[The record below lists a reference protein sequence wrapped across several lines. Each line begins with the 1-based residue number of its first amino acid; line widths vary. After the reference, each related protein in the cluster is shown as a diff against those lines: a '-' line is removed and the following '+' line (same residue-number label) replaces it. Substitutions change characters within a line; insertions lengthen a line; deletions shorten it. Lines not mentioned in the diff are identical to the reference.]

1 MKTLIDFLK
10 IKDFE
15 LENITDYDKKILSS
29 MDNYLLLNDK
39 LTENQE
45 DLVTKIL
52 KREFNLKDIEYKKCF
67 LYREYFYRTDYH
79 GDYLQDSKYILS
91 ETEIEQSKIQ
101 DLHALQYNY
110 VNYEN
115 KYKFEKIVAV
125 PVQIKNL
132 NEYANY
138 FMKDFEKLIMKLPR
152 ARTSNSKYNIVKA
165 IKTILT
171 EEYDI
176 SKVDKVLRYK
186 HF

>member
-1 MKTLIDFLK
+1 
-10 IKDFE
+10 
-15 LENITDYDKKILSS
+15 
-29 MDNYLLLNDK
+29 
-39 LTENQE
+39 
-45 DLVTKIL
+45 
-52 KREFNLKDIEYKKCF
+52 
-67 LYREYFYRTDYH
+67 
-79 GDYLQDSKYILS
+79 
-91 ETEIEQSKIQ
+91 
-101 DLHALQYNY
+101 
-110 VNYEN
+110 
-115 KYKFEKIVAV
+115 
-125 PVQIKNL
+125 VQIKNL